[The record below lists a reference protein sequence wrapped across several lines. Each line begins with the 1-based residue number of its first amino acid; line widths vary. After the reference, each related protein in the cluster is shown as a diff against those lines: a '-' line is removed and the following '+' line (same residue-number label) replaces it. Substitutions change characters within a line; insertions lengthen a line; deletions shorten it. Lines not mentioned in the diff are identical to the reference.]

1 MIKIVA
7 IIGITCVGLLPFI
20 YPAKSSTSNKDIV
33 CLATNIYHEAR
44 GESTVGKIAVGLVVL
59 NRVENREWPD
69 SICEVVYEG
78 PKRESWETKQNLSL
92 SDNDRI
98 YYPVKNKCQF
108 SWYCD
113 GLSDDINYNTHE
125 WAVSLQVSEK
135 LLSTDKFKGLLEG
148 ATHYHT
154 INVIPT
160 WRLKMTLITRIDN
173 HLFYRQD

>member
-1 MIKIVA
+1 MVKK
-7 IIGITCVGLLPFI
+7 LLLVLPLVLISPF
-20 YPAKSSTSNKDIV
+20 ALSSDNKDAE
-33 CLATNIYHEAR
+33 CLAENIYHEAR

-59 NRVENREWPD
+59 NRVESRKWPD

-113 GLSDDINYNTHE
+113 GLSDDINYATHE

-148 ATHYHT
+148 ATHYHAEYVNPSWARSLAYT
-154 INVIPT
+154 
-160 WRLKMTLITRIDN
+160 TRIGT
-173 HLFYRQD
+173 HKYYRWN

>member
-1 MIKIVA
+1 LKKIIISILVLGGILYPSFSTKADPEDAVA
-7 IIGITCVGLLPFI
+7 
-20 YPAKSSTSNKDIV
+20 

-59 NRVENREWPD
+59 NRVENRKWPD

-113 GLSDDINYNTHE
+113 GLSDDINYTTHE

-154 INVIPT
+154 INVSPT